1 MAIKTLL
8 KVNGIDYTGSILTPF
23 KDERNKLWGDDTG
36 RVMSGE
42 MKGTLVGIF
51 PKLEVTFYPKS
62 QVDLSELLTVLDSGW
77 QDVEYFEARYNELQ
91 RLGTYT
97 NDYSYEIYSLDPYYS
112 EVKVSF
118 IATKKE

>member
-8 KVNGIDYTGSILTPF
+8 KINGIDYTGSILTPF
-23 KDERNKLWGDDTG
+23 KVERNKLWGDDTG